1 MVVSQVRGENLS
13 NGKKSRGNLN
23 MIDLAGSER
32 ISKSGA
38 SGQALKEA
46 ACVAT
51 DTCHL
56 ACPSSH
62 PALDILV

>member
-13 NGKKSRGNLN
+13 NGKKSRGTLN

-51 DTCHL
+51 DTCHFT
-56 ACPSSH
+56 
-62 PALDILV
+62 